1 MMRFGCHHIR
11 EKIIQ
16 TTATLLYELDS
27 KSKHFNMSPYD
38 YKRQMRT
45 LAVTFN
51 FQQNYFQQQQ
61 LHENELT
68 IYKYKNMMSR
78 DYPYLMISSVS
89 VCK

>member
-61 LHENELT
+61 LHENKLT
-68 IYKYKNMMSR
+68 IYKYKNMISR
-78 DYPYLMISSVS
+78 VNDIISI
-89 VCK
+89 CM